1 MLIRDGVPG
10 GETAS
15 PAFPPG
21 QTPYVLEDQVGHLL
35 RRAHQRHTALFAA
48 LFAAFGL
55 TPTQWAALAFLAAA
69 GPMTQNLLGRSTAM
83 DPATIQGVVRRLTGR
98 GLVIRTSDPRD
109 RRHVKLALTQAGTA
123 CYEAAIASAA
133 AVSEATLAPLDP
145 EARAAFLA
153 LLRRIA

>member
-1 MLIRDGVPG
+1 MLIRDGASGV
-10 GETAS
+10 ETAS

-21 QTPYVLEDQVGHLL
+21 QTRYVLEDQVGHLL

-48 LFAAFGL
+48 LFAAVGL
-55 TPTQWAALAFLAAA
+55 TPTQWAALAALAAA

-83 DPATIQGVVRRLTGR
+83 DPATIQGVVRRLTAR

-123 CYEAAIASAA
+123 CYETAIASAA